1 MGLASKMAAAQAA
14 QAGGHPPAMQAGG
27 APPYPTGQP
36 GQYQQQG
43 QPPQGQQYQPYPGG
57 APPQG
62 APGQYPPPPQGGAPH
77 QPLGYMAGTS
87 SISAAAVKQ
96 SLEATIREKNIG
108 SFFNPQLVE
117 QIAAIA
123 PQKIDQL
130 CKTWNI
136 PVEMGADIAKLALF
150 DITLFV
156 DDSGSM
162 VFQENGSRIDDM
174 KLVLQRAA
182 FAGSL
187 FDTDGIQVR
196 FFNSDDGQDNVRSAA
211 DVDALVARN
220 KFRGL
225 TPLGAQLK
233 NKIIN
238 PILAKARHPPNAP
251 DRLVKPVL
259 VIIITDGQPDN
270 EREVFEVIKSAS
282 NELSR
287 TPYGRNAISY
297 EFAQVGTDKGATAFL
312 KKLDDDRSI
321 GDLIDCTSN
330 FETEQDEMARTS
342 PGVDLTPDLWLLKLL
357 VGAVDSSY
365 DSKDEGNV
373 SRPPPPQQGAYGQ
386 QPSPQGYGAPPQGYG
401 QQQPPY
407 GAPPQGYG
415 QQPPYGAP
423 PQGYGQQQQYGA
435 PPPQGGA
442 YPGQQQYKPQGG
454 PPVPPRY

>member
-14 QAGGHPPAMQAGG
+14 QMGGHPPGLQAGG

-43 QPPQGQQYQPYPGG
+43 QPPQGQQQYQSYPGG
-57 APPQG
+57 QG
-62 APGQYPPPPQGGAPH
+62 APGQYPPPQQGGPR
-77 QPLGYMAGTS
+77 QPLGYMAGGS
-87 SISAAAVKQ
+87 SISPAAIKQ
-96 SLEATIREKNIG
+96 SLEATIREKNLGNFI
-108 SFFNPQLVE
+108 NPQIVE
-117 QIAAIA
+117 QLAAMA

-130 CKTWNI
+130 CRTWNI
-136 PVEMGADIAKLALF
+136 PTEMGVDIAKLALF
-150 DITLFV
+150 DVVLFL

-196 FFNSDDGQDNVRSAA
+196 FFNSEVSQAEERPHTTEDIDRLIPRGRF
-211 DVDALVARN
+211 
-220 KFRGL
+220 KGL
-225 TPLGAQLK
+225 TPLGASLRSKVIEPLVMSQ
-233 NKIIN
+233 
-238 PILAKARHPPNAP
+238 ARG
-251 DRLVKPVL
+251 DRLRKPVL

-270 EREVFEVIKSAS
+270 EREVFEVIKAAS
-282 NELSR
+282 NELGR
-287 TPYGRNAISY
+287 TRFGRNAISY

-330 FETEQDEMARTS
+330 FETEQDEMSRTT
-342 PGVDLTPDLWLLKLL
+342 PGVELTPDLWLLKLL

-365 DSKDEGNV
+365 DTKDEGGV
-373 SRPPPPQQGAYGQ
+373 ARPAPPQQQGGYGQ
-386 QPSPQGYGAPPQGYG
+386 PPQGYGAPPPQQGYG
-401 QQQPPY
+401 QPQY
-407 GAPPQGYG
+407 GAPPQQGYG
-415 QQPPYGAP
+415 QQP
-423 PQGYGQQQQYGA
+423 GYGQPQYGA
-435 PPPQGGA
+435 PPPQGGS
-442 YPGQQQYKPQGG
+442 YPGQQQYRPPGGG